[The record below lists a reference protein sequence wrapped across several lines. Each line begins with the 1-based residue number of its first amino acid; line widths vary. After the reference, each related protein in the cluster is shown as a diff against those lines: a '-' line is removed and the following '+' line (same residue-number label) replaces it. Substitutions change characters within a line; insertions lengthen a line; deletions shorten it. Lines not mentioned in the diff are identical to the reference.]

1 MIAGL
6 ILAGF
11 AALAAVALFNLS
23 SIAHSKKKVQLAR
36 AEESL
41 GRKESL
47 PRISPWPM
55 TGMLNGRIG
64 QDRRA
69 PVTGARSVR
78 GRYAGIFTA
87 RDTVFDELKSS
98 FISTLGAA

>member
-6 ILAGF
+6 VLAGF

-23 SIAHSKKKVQLAR
+23 SIAHSKKKVQLFR

-47 PRISPWPM
+47 PR
-55 TGMLNGRIG
+55 T
-64 QDRRA
+64 D
-69 PVTGARSVR
+69 R
-78 GRYAGIFTA
+78 GR
-87 RDTVFDELKSS
+87 
-98 FISTLGAA
+98 